1 MADRKEYVE
10 KMQAALEKLEVKA
23 SLAKLELGDKK
34 DDLIAQ
40 YDKLHDDLRNL
51 RDDTSQQWYA
61 MQEGVEAGWKAF
73 REQYDDVIK
82 RFRGP

>member
-1 MADRKEYVE
+1 MGDRKEYVE
-10 KMQAALEKLEVKA
+10 KMQAAMEKLEVKT
-23 SLAKLELGDKK
+23 SLAKLELGEKK

-73 REQYDDVIK
+73 RAQYDDVMK
-82 RFRGP
+82 RFREP

>member
-1 MADRKEYVE
+1 MEDRREYVE
-10 KMQAALEKLEVKA
+10 KMQKALAELEVKA
-23 SLAKLELGDKK
+23 SLAKLELGEKK

-51 RDDTSQQWYA
+51 RDDSTQQWYA
-61 MQEGVEAGWKAF
+61 LQQGFEAGWSAF
-73 REQYDDVIK
+73 RDNYDNVMK